1 MTSRQPGQEPPGG
14 LSSGGWPVRVI
25 PLALLLIL
33 ALAGL
38 RGSIARP
45 RWSGPMHN
53 AAVGV
58 GVALTVVLAILL
70 TATWLRRRRALA
82 QEPAQQE
89 ADAEAD
95 VAAKLR
101 GVLFVVLSLGIATL
115 GVLLIYAAHL
125 NLGNGKPRPSLP
137 SAAAPRTRPSARPRG
152 PGRPDVL
159 SVPISD
165 ILYGL
170 LVVALI
176 SAVLLSIWWSRRLRG
191 ALGTVREIE
200 ETEESEDLRQA
211 VESGRSALR
220 TLDDARAAIIACYVA
235 MERSLADRG
244 AARGVAGTPDELLA
258 RATSG
263 NIVHGTAP
271 ARLTVLFYEARFSSH
286 PMEQTQ
292 RRAAEQTLD
301 ELAAALGPRPEH
313 AEAST

>member
-1 MTSRQPGQEPPGG
+1 MTS
-14 LSSGGWPVRVI
+14 RVI
-25 PLALLLIL
+25 PLATLLIL

-38 RGSIARP
+38 RGSIAKP
-45 RWSGPMHN
+45 HWSGPMHTV
-53 AAVGV
+53 AAGV
-58 GVALTVVLAILL
+58 GLALTVVLAILL
-70 TATWLRRRRALA
+70 VITWLRRRRA
-82 QEPAQQE
+82 PAQLE

-101 GVLFVVLSLGIATL
+101 GVLLAVLSLGIVTL

-125 NLGNGKPRPSLP
+125 NLGKGKPRPSLP
-137 SAAAPRTRPSARPRG
+137 SAAAPRPRPSPRPRG
-152 PGRPDVL
+152 PGRPGVL

-176 SAVLLSIWWSRRLRG
+176 AAVLLSIWWSRRLRG
-191 ALGTVREIE
+191 ALGPVDEIE
-200 ETEESEDLRQA
+200 ESEESEDLREA

-286 PMEQTQ
+286 PMDQTQ
-292 RRAAEQTLD
+292 RRAAEQALD
-301 ELAAALGPRPEH
+301 ELAAALGPRPEP
-313 AEAST
+313 AAAST